1 MDRQA
6 EIAALAEEIHT
17 VNVDLYGV
25 PDDQGGRDA
34 ALRQAYGQLDDL
46 LEYAVAWDERAVW
59 QQFGLALAEVRL
71 SM

>member
-6 EIAALAEEIHT
+6 EIAALAAEIHT
-17 VNVDLYGV
+17 VNVDYGV

-34 ALRQAYGQLDDL
+34 ALRQAYGQIDDL
-46 LEYAVAWDERAVW
+46 LAYAVAWDERSTW